1 MRRCSEEK
9 SISQADRN
17 MNIDLTSIKVAILV
31 ANGFEPEQVSRPRE
45 FLRRAGATTM
55 VLSPEKEKVTSLGSD
70 EVSNTLP
77 VDAILE
83 AADEAGFDAMLL
95 PGGQKNVE
103 SLAANPKAMAF
114 VESFAVGKKPLGAIS
129 DAIKLLIYANAVAGR
144 RVAAAVSMRELSKR
158 AGAEISEKPVVVDG
172 SLVTTLGTEWFA
184 SFNEG
189 FAQICSEHKKSTG
202 GSLHTD

>member
-1 MRRCSEEK
+1 MRRYSVK
-9 SISQADRN
+9 KGYPKAARN
-17 MNIDLTSIKVAILV
+17 MNIDLTSVKVAILV

-55 VLSPEKEKVTSLGSD
+55 VLSPEKEKVTSLESD
-70 EVSNTLP
+70 KESNTLP

-144 RVAAAVSMRELSKR
+144 KVVAAASMRELSKR
-158 AGAEISEKPVVVDG
+158 AGAEILEKPVVVDG
-172 SLVTTLGTEWFA
+172 SLVTALDNDAVEAFYQA
-184 SFNEG
+184 
-189 FAQICSEHKKSTG
+189 FAQICSEHKKSAG

>member
-1 MRRCSEEK
+1 
-9 SISQADRN
+9 
-17 MNIDLTSIKVAILV
+17 MNIDLTSVKVAILV
-31 ANGFEPEQVSRPRE
+31 ANGFEPDQVSRPRE

-55 VLSPEKEKVTSLGSD
+55 VLSPEKEEVTSLGSD
-70 EVSNTLP
+70 KESNRLP

-114 VESFAVGKKPLGAIS
+114 VESFAVAQKPLGAIS
-129 DAIKLLIYANAVAGR
+129 DGIKLLIYANAVAGR
-144 RVAAAVSMRELSKR
+144 RVAAAASIRELSKR
-158 AGAEISEKPVVVDG
+158 AGAEFSEEPVVVDG
-172 SLVTTLGTEWFA
+172 SFVTTLGTNSVA
-184 SFNEG
+184 SFNEA
-189 FAQICSEHKKSTG
+189 FAQVCSQHKKSTG